1 MSDMKIFIDNNEINA
16 KGGDTIL
23 MAARRAGYYIP
34 TMCFLQKCEP
44 IASCRLCVVEV
55 EGQDGLILS
64 CQAKAV
70 DGLKVTINSE
80 KLQSER
86 AKIMELYCVN
96 HPLECGVCDKS
107 GECDLQ
113 NKTLEF
119 DIDAQ
124 NFMAK
129 EQRRDIK
136 DWQFIQYDPSLCILC
151 EKCVHVCNEIVGDDA
166 ITIQYGGYKSTIIP
180 KNSENLD
187 CTMCG
192 ECIAVCPVGALISS
206 DFKYRA
212 NSWEMTK
219 VPSACTHCSSACQL
233 YYESRH
239 DKVESTNKKLYRV
252 SNDFEYSS
260 LCAKGRFDFDFAN
273 KDTRDELALNRAITA
288 LKNAKAIKFTSKIT
302 NESAM
307 ILQALKKSLG
317 VKLIN
322 SEAYAFKKFMDSYSN
337 ASGDS
342 LYGAN
347 LEDIKNSDFIVVFGA
362 KIANENPMVR
372 YAINQA
378 SKKKNAEVVYAHPIE
393 DHLMSSVVTKYVK
406 YEPSSENGVMTILTN
421 MFVKKESLIGYERSY
436 FDNLDLGYISSECSF
451 DEEEQEIIKK
461 AMIRKKSPTIILGS
475 DLFTHQNAEHIA
487 KLAGILA
494 RSSGFNVLIMPS
506 DTNTLGVSKI
516 CELDEDGEYGFTV
529 GIDCKGDFE
538 LSSARVSGENTLG
551 LPALNQQE
559 GTITNIDKRVV
570 PINVAIAFD
579 GYNLNDLACAVG
591 VGKKT
596 TINFTVSLPTD
607 VGFEAVD
614 FDSLSNFYSKD
625 GEDARGYELRST
637 KSEPAAQHLDDI
649 SSIGEMNG
657 VLVYLS
663 NPPLSFVNS
672 AKGGDKRVDANDIIL
687 GSRSFMTAAKVTDG
701 ANISVEVGN
710 KKLQRK
716 FALDDS
722 MKGTIALVQIDS
734 NFGGYKI
741 QKANIYNVEC

>member
-1 MSDMKIFIDNNEINA
+1 
-16 KGGDTIL
+16 
-23 MAARRAGYYIP
+23 
-34 TMCFLQKCEP
+34 
-44 IASCRLCVVEV
+44 
-55 EGQDGLILS
+55 
-64 CQAKAV
+64 
-70 DGLKVTINSE
+70 
-80 KLQSER
+80 
-86 AKIMELYCVN
+86 
-96 HPLECGVCDKS
+96 
-107 GECDLQ
+107 
-113 NKTLEF
+113 
-119 DIDAQ
+119 
-124 NFMAK
+124 
-129 EQRRDIK
+129 
-136 DWQFIQYDPSLCILC
+136 
-151 EKCVHVCNEIVGDDA
+151 
-166 ITIQYGGYKSTIIP
+166 
-180 KNSENLD
+180 
-187 CTMCG
+187 
-192 ECIAVCPVGALISS
+192 
-206 DFKYRA
+206 
-212 NSWEMTK
+212 
-219 VPSACTHCSSACQL
+219 
-233 YYESRH
+233 
-239 DKVESTNKKLYRV
+239 
-252 SNDFEYSS
+252 
-260 LCAKGRFDFDFAN
+260 
-273 KDTRDELALNRAITA
+273 
-288 LKNAKAIKFTSKIT
+288 
-302 NESAM
+302 
-307 ILQALKKSLG
+307 
-317 VKLIN
+317 
-322 SEAYAFKKFMDSYSN
+322 
-337 ASGDS
+337 
-342 LYGAN
+342 
-347 LEDIKNSDFIVVFGA
+347 
-362 KIANENPMVR
+362 
-372 YAINQA
+372 
-378 SKKKNAEVVYAHPIE
+378 
-393 DHLMSSVVTKYVK
+393 
-406 YEPSSENGVMTILTN
+406 
-421 MFVKKESLIGYERSY
+421 
-436 FDNLDLGYISSECSF
+436 
-451 DEEEQEIIKK
+451 
-461 AMIRKKSPTIILGS
+461 MIRKKSPTIILGS